1 MKTLTSREGKQPPA
15 TYYAMILAYLAE
27 AYPDS
32 KLSTE
37 DVQALKP
44 IWDDLWRAGRSAE
57 ATAQTTCSCDGKRV
71 FPSPALGVTVP
82 KGAAR
87 APAKAERGSV
97 PKLSELREPA
107 AIEVLK
113 RKAAKEMEKVE
124 LLNQEIAAFLASLKT
139 TPPRTEASAATKR
152 ARIEQLQKRLGETID
167 SVEASVLAVKAKRA
181 ELAVEGLAFVQRQP
195 ELKTPPRREG
205 GDIQVEAVPK
215 EKKGRK
221 EKSKEAATEPP
232 KAPTETA
239 KAEPA
244 KPEATK
250 GTPKRG
256 KATSTA
262 AKDQAMT
269 EAVESALT
277 KIIGNLKL
285 GQ

>member
-71 FPSPALGVTVP
+71 VPSPALGVTVP

-87 APAKAERGSV
+87 APAKAARGSV

-139 TPPRTEASAATKR
+139 TPPRTEASAETKR
-152 ARIEQLQKRLGETID
+152 ARIEQLQRRLGETID

-195 ELKTPPRREG
+195 ELKAPPRPEG
-205 GDIQVEAVPK
+205 SDFQIEAVPK
-215 EKKGRK
+215 EKAKKGRK
-221 EKSKEAATEPP
+221 EKDAA
-232 KAPTETA
+232 
-239 KAEPA
+239 AEPA
-244 KPEATK
+244 KATAASEKLAAKPESAK
-250 GTPKRG
+250 GAPKRG

>member
-1 MKTLTSREGKQPPA
+1 MFFF
-15 TYYAMILAYLAE
+15 
-27 AYPDS
+27 D
-32 KLSTE
+32 
-37 DVQALKP
+37 
-44 IWDDLWRAGRSAE
+44 
-57 ATAQTTCSCDGKRV
+57 
-71 FPSPALGVTVP
+71 FF
-82 KGAAR
+82 
-87 APAKAERGSV
+87 ERGSV

-139 TPPRTEASAATKR
+139 TPPRTEASAETKR

-195 ELKTPPRREG
+195 ELKTPPRPEG
-205 GDIQVEAVPK
+205 SDIQVEAVPK
-215 EKKGRK
+215 EKAKKGRK
-221 EKSKEAATEPP
+221 DRAKDAATEP
-232 KAPTETA
+232 A

-244 KPEATK
+244 KPEAVK
-250 GTPKRG
+250 GAPKRG

>member
-71 FPSPALGVTVP
+71 VPSPALGVTVP

-124 LLNQEIAAFLASLKT
+124 LLNQEITAFLASLKT
-139 TPPRTEASAATKR
+139 TPPRTEASAETKR

-195 ELKTPPRREG
+195 ELKTPPRPEG
-205 GDIQVEAVPK
+205 SDIQVEAVPK
-215 EKKGRK
+215 EKAKKGRK
-221 EKSKEAATEPP
+221 EKTKEAATEP
-232 KAPTETA
+232 T

-244 KPEATK
+244 KPEAVK
-250 GTPKRG
+250 GAPKRG

>member
-71 FPSPALGVTVP
+71 VPSPALGVTVP

-139 TPPRTEASAATKR
+139 TPPRTEASAETKR

-195 ELKTPPRREG
+195 ELKTPPRREES
-205 GDIQVEAVPK
+205 DIQIEAVPK
-215 EKKGRK
+215 EKTKKGRK
-221 EKSKEAATEPP
+221 EKDAAAEPA
-232 KAPTETA
+232 KASTETA
-239 KAEPA
+239 K
-244 KPEATK
+244 PEAVK
-250 GTPKRG
+250 GAPKRG

>member
-1 MKTLTSREGKQPPA
+1 
-15 TYYAMILAYLAE
+15 
-27 AYPDS
+27 
-32 KLSTE
+32 
-37 DVQALKP
+37 
-44 IWDDLWRAGRSAE
+44 
-57 ATAQTTCSCDGKRV
+57 
-71 FPSPALGVTVP
+71 VTVP

-124 LLNQEIAAFLASLKT
+124 LLNQEIATFLASLKS
-139 TPPRTEASAATKR
+139 TPPRTEASAETKR

-195 ELKTPPRREG
+195 ELKAPPRREG
-205 GDIQVEAVPK
+205 SDIQIEAVPK
-215 EKKGRK
+215 EKAKKGRK
-221 EKSKEAATEPP
+221 EKDAA
-232 KAPTETA
+232 
-239 KAEPA
+239 AEPA
-244 KPEATK
+244 KATAASEKLAAKPESAK
-250 GTPKRG
+250 GSPKRG

>member
-1 MKTLTSREGKQPPA
+1 MADEDADFTRGKTASSDVLRDV
-15 TYYAMILAYLAE
+15 LAYLAE

-71 FPSPALGVTVP
+71 VPSPALGVTVP

-139 TPPRTEASAATKR
+139 TPPRTEASAETKR

-195 ELKTPPRREG
+195 ELKAPPRREES
-205 GDIQVEAVPK
+205 DIQIEAVPK
-215 EKKGRK
+215 EKAKKGRK
-221 EKSKEAATEPP
+221 EKAKDAATEP
-232 KAPTETA
+232 A

-244 KPEATK
+244 KPEAVK
-250 GTPKRG
+250 GAPKRG